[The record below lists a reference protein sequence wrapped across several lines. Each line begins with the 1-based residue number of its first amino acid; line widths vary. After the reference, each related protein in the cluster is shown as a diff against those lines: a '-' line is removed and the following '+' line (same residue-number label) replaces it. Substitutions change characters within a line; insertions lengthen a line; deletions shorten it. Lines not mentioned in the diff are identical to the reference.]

1 MDWNRSETLALA
13 GYHCARCHGAGILS
27 GRGGKEIPCNCVLR
41 NIFRAC
47 YARFRECV
55 EKDKQ
60 IPQVQLE
67 RGPGG
72 GGRRYF
78 WSRKEE
84 EYIADFSLVSKRS
97 LTAPEHQVFK
107 YHFLMGGDWKL
118 CCRRLKIDKGTFF
131 HMVYR
136 IEQHLGKVFR
146 ELQPYALFPLDEY
159 FNGGTGR
166 TRAKAASGPEDI
178 FEQLFDKKAA

>member
-1 MDWNRSETLALA
+1 MDWNRSQTLALA
-13 GYHCARCHGAGILS
+13 SYHCTRCHGAGS
-27 GRGGKEIPCNCVLR
+27 VNGRGSKDSPCNCVLR

-60 IPQVQLE
+60 IPRVQLE

-84 EYIADFSLVSKRS
+84 EYIADFTLVSKRS
-97 LTAPEHQVFK
+97 LSEAEHQVFK
-107 YHFLMGGDWKL
+107 FHFLMGADWRL
-118 CCRRLKIDKGTFF
+118 CCRRLKMEKGNFF

-136 IEQHLGKVFR
+136 IEQRLGKVFR
-146 ELQPYALFPLDEY
+146 ELQPYALYPLDEY
-159 FNGGTGR
+159 FHSS
-166 TRAKAASGPEDI
+166 TRGAVKASKPEDAFDALFGEKAA
-178 FEQLFDKKAA
+178 

>member
-1 MDWNRSETLALA
+1 MNWNRSQTLALA
-13 GYHCARCHGAGILS
+13 SYHCVRCHGAGTIN
-27 GRGGKEIPCNCVLR
+27 GRGGQESPCNCVLR

-84 EYIADFSLVSKRS
+84 EYIADFCLVSKRS
-97 LTAPEHQVFK
+97 LTEPEHQVFK
-107 YHFLMGGDWKL
+107 FHFVMGGDWKL
-118 CCRRLKIDKGTFF
+118 CCRRLKIDKGSFF

-146 ELQPYALFPLDEY
+146 ELEPYSLFPLDEY
-159 FNGGTGR
+159 FSGTGR
-166 TRAKAASGPEDI
+166 SRPKELKPRDLFIE
-178 FEQLFDKKAA
+178 LFDKKAA

>member
-1 MDWNRSETLALA
+1 MN
-13 GYHCARCHGAGILS
+13 
-27 GRGGKEIPCNCVLR
+27 GRAGKESPCNCVLR

-60 IPQVQLE
+60 IPRVQLE

-72 GGRRYF
+72 GGRKYF

-84 EYIADFSLVSKRS
+84 EYIADFCLVSKRS
-97 LTAPEHQVFK
+97 LEKDEYEVFK
-107 YHFLMGGDWKL
+107 FHFLMGADWRL
-118 CCRRLKIDKGTFF
+118 CCRRLKIDKGSFF

-136 IEQHLGKVFR
+136 IEQKLGRVYR
-146 ELQPYALFPLDEY
+146 ELEPYALFPLDEY
-159 FNGGTGR
+159 FSGSGR
-166 TRAKAASGPEDI
+166 LSAKEIKPQDAFND
-178 FEQLFDKKAA
+178 LFDKKAA

>member
-84 EYIADFSLVSKRS
+84 EYIADFCLVSKRS
-97 LTAPEHQVFK
+97 LTEPEHQVFK
-107 YHFLMGGDWKL
+107 FHFVMGGDWKL
-118 CCRRLKIDKGTFF
+118 CCRRLKIDKGSFF

-146 ELQPYALFPLDEY
+146 ELEPYSLFPLDEY
-159 FNGGTGR
+159 FSGTGR
-166 TRAKAASGPEDI
+166 SRPKEVKPRDLFIE
-178 FEQLFDKKAA
+178 LFDKKAA